1 MKTILL
7 VIAVIAA
14 GGSAYWGMTTKG
26 EVVKVLDEKNQATAT
41 LNSCVK
47 QLDQVANEFQ
57 DAQKLRESAFN
68 EKAQV
73 SSDLETAKNDNTKLT
88 SDLAALTAEKE
99 AQDKTIAANTVS
111 SDGRNADEMIA
122 ESGDLENKIKESK
135 ARAEELTTLVDA
147 AVKKVAPME
156 ADLAKLEKRLAEYS
170 QSVSHNG
177 AEFAV
182 TAIDPKWGFVIFNA
196 GDASGLDAASP
207 MLVTRNGKR
216 LGVLKITQ
224 IEKNQT
230 IADIVPSSVKPGNV
244 LQVGDKVIL
253 LNPQG

>member
-26 EVVKVLDEKNQATAT
+26 EVVKVLDEKNQATMT

-47 QLDQVANEFQ
+47 QLDQVASEFQ

-88 SDLAALTAEKE
+88 SDLATLTEEKK
-99 AQDKTIAANTVS
+99 AQDKTIAENTVS

-135 ARAEELTTLVDA
+135 ARAEELTTLIDGA
-147 AVKKVAPME
+147 TKKVAPLE

-170 QSVSHNG
+170 QSVAHNG
-177 AEFAV
+177 AEFTV
-182 TAIDPKWGFVIFNA
+182 TAIDPKWGFVIFSA
-196 GDASGLDAASP
+196 GDSSGLDAASP